1 MLYYYFGLS
10 FLASLI
16 PFLVSLLI
24 NRAVA
29 HKRNSLHIEMEK
41 RADLKSNKINE
52 TLTNAK
58 MIKLYGW

>member
-24 NRAVA
+24 NRALA
-29 HKRNSLHIEMEK
+29 HKRNSLYIEMEK